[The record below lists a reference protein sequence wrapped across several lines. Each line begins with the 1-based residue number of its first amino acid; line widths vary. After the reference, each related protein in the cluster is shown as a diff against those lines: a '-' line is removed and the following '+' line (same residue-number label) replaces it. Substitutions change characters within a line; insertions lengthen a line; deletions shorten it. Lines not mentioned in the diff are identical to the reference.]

1 MKKIIAMLLA
11 LVMLLSLAACA
22 SSGENTPLPLDAI
35 LKLLHGH
42 HFLSKVLVLYCFI
55 LPDF

>member
-1 MKKIIAMLLA
+1 MIQKTIHLDDIA
-11 LVMLLSLAACA
+11 
-22 SSGENTPLPLDAI
+22 GENTPLPLDAI